1 MPFIC
6 QKKWRP
12 PCREIN
18 YIITFDIGEILNFL
32 FKNRWQINLIK
43 HVDNFN
49 KCKTAIDC
57 LIRSTVLGDAVETRN
72 GLILAAL
79 GQHWDNVGTVLTR
92 LCGSGAQARTHGG
105 EGNPEETQSH
115 PSSRSA
121 PLGPLLQF
129 QQSVGSIITSSL
141 CLLLPPRPT
150 SSSLCDQAQG
160 EKGFSMVSLLHAP
173 RLKMHSKN
181 WNVFVFRV
189 QN

>member
-1 MPFIC
+1 M
-6 QKKWRP
+6 
-12 PCREIN
+12 
-18 YIITFDIGEILNFL
+18 
-32 FKNRWQINLIK
+32 NLIK

-72 GLILAAL
+72 GLILAVL
-79 GQHWDNVGTVLTR
+79 GQRWGNVGTVLTR

-141 CLLLPPRPT
+141 SVSFFLPDLLPA
-150 SSSLCDQAQG
+150 LC
-160 EKGFSMVSLLHAP
+160 VI
-173 RLKMHSKN
+173 RLRERKTLVWSHYYMLRYWKCTPKTEMCLCSGSKISI
-181 WNVFVFRV
+181 
-189 QN
+189 Q

>member
-1 MPFIC
+1 MRLCIF
-6 QKKWRP
+6 
-12 PCREIN
+12 
-18 YIITFDIGEILNFL
+18 FL
-32 FKNRWQINLIK
+32 KNRWQINLIK

-49 KCKTAIDC
+49 KCRTAIDC
-57 LIRSTVLGDAVETRN
+57 LIRSTDAVETRN

-79 GQHWDNVGTVLTR
+79 GQRWGNVGTVLTR

-141 CLLLPPRPT
+141 SVSFFLPDLLPALRLRERKALVWSHYYMLRYWKYTPKT
-150 SSSLCDQAQG
+150 EKCLCSG
-160 EKGFSMVSLLHAP
+160 
-173 RLKMHSKN
+173 SKISIK
-181 WNVFVFRV
+181 
-189 QN
+189 